1 MGFAGEQCS
10 TSHAHL
16 LPSHTK
22 KKQNCFPP
30 SSAFPYLCLSPSIL
44 ALLHLSETT
53 TPPIWALS
61 WGKTRSSI
69 CSRSLLASRLRARC
83 RRGKKVPQSHI
94 SVEGQSPAQRS
105 KLPSRSPVSSCRTP
119 VLCSAP
125 LTWDLG
131 LQLFTVANCE
141 SSLREC
147 PDHLENDA
155 ICFLVSGHRAMSR
168 SCFQAFLCNRR
179 ARSTG
184 GCSLCFRRKA
194 VSHFKAF

>member
-1 MGFAGEQCS
+1 MLHQSCTFTAITQ
-10 TSHAHL
+10 
-16 LPSHTK
+16 

-30 SSAFPYLCLSPSIL
+30 SSAFPHLCLSPSIL

-61 WGKTRSSI
+61 WGENRSSI
-69 CSRSLLASRLRARC
+69 CPRSLLASRLRARC

-105 KLPSRSPVSSCRTP
+105 KLPSRSPVSSCHTP

-147 PDHLENDA
+147 PDHLENNA
-155 ICFLVSGHRAMSR
+155 ICFLVSDHRATSR